1 MAVRYVAA
9 DARVVRVIGMGE
21 LWSAGHLAREPGLRA
36 FLCVVEIAALRAV
49 YGQAA
54 GGVD

>member
-1 MAVRYVAA
+1 MAVGGIAR
-9 DARVVRVIGMGE
+9 DARFVRLVGLGQ
-21 LWSAGHLAREPGLRA
+21 LWPAGHLAREPGLRA